1 MTINFWIFSFR
12 SQRILYK
19 CSKDVEINDY
29 RILPP
34 TRLTFNQKK
43 HWQSSNV
50 NSRYIQNKSWR
61 TYAALR
67 CHSGRYKYKFTCSY
81 ANQEQCLYSNS
92 EIQQYKNLT
101 EDEVIPKLSK
111 FFKIGRLKNLDIENK
126 TIRIT
131 VPDWPAG
138 LMADGCA
145 TNVSALRQLSE
156 NISLLSL
163 TICCISHAVDCSIK
177 RKSKSKPMN
186 AEVS

>member
-1 MTINFWIFSFR
+1 MTTGSCPQQDW
-12 SQRILYK
+12 L
-19 CSKDVEINDY
+19 
-29 RILPP
+29 
-34 TRLTFNQKK
+34 LTKKK

-67 CHSGRYKYKFTCSY
+67 CHSGRYKYNFTCNY

-92 EIQQYKNLT
+92 EIQQYKTLT
-101 EDEVIPKLSK
+101 EDEVIPKPFK

-131 VPDWPAG
+131 VPDWPAS

-163 TICCISHAVDCSIK
+163 TIRCVSHAVDCSIK
-177 RKSKSKPMN
+177 RKRKSKPMN
-186 AEVS
+186 VEVS